1 MTKLC
6 YFNQNNSSFLSIP
19 SVVSTGSLFVGD
31 EMMTQTWRWIELLQM
46 LKVTVTG
53 SHNHVGSQTL
63 GEVH

>member
-31 EMMTQTWRWIELLQM
+31 EMMTQTWRWIELLAATTM
-46 LKVTVTG
+46 
-53 SHNHVGSQTL
+53 
-63 GEVH
+63 